1 MKNIANIIT
10 GFRILCSIALLF
22 CPVFSPIFYTLYI
35 VAGVSDMID
44 GAVARKTGTV
54 SEFGS
59 KLDTV
64 ADFVLVAVCLIKILP
79 VIDIPVW
86 LIIWIIVIA
95 LIKVI
100 NIISGYVMRKE
111 FVAVHT
117 MMNKMTGIVL
127 FILPLTISFI
137 ELKYSGVFVCA
148 LATVAAI
155 QEGYMIKNWE
165 E

>member
-1 MKNIANIIT
+1 MKNMANIIT
-10 GFRILCSIALLF
+10 GVRILCGIALLF
-22 CPVFSPIFYTLYI
+22 CPVFSLSFYTLYI
-35 VAGVSDMID
+35 LAGVSDMID

-117 MMNKMTGIVL
+117 MMNKTTGIVL

-155 QEGYMIKNWE
+155 QEGYMIKDWE